1 MHEIDECNG
10 DSISI
15 DVLSFFADKNL
26 TIAIESIFGYKKF
39 EVIVDTKIVNIV
51 NDNDILEYKSY
62 SDNEIAYLSF
72 CVATNMGKIAVYN
85 IEMSFMTSSFSFL
98 HMLFN
103 ITISLYQWFEVTS
116 VDIAELSISR
126 KV

>member
-1 MHEIDECNG
+1 MNISEAQLKKLNPVSVHEIDECNG

-72 CVATNMGKIAVYN
+72 CVATNMEKIAVYN

-103 ITISLYQWFEVTS
+103 ITISLYQ
-116 VDIAELSISR
+116 
-126 KV
+126 